1 LYLFIDNCLADS
13 VERPSLGIHEGG
25 TGLSAPVDS
34 AVTGHRQDE
43 YVSHTAVYR
52 QDFRRYLGDLD
63 VADEWRAAAF
73 TSAEDGLAHDA
84 TVMARLYADGWNRYG
99 WPEAAGGLG
108 GNEIHRAVYYE
119 ELGHAMLPIPA
130 QHWTLETLGPALL
143 KFAPG
148 LAAAH
153 LPGYLSGAEW
163 WGQSFSEP
171 ESGSDL
177 ATLRTRAVDDG
188 AGGFVING
196 EKIWTS
202 QGPTATRL
210 LALVRT
216 GAPESRH
223 RGLTMI
229 MVDADAPGV
238 TVRPIA
244 LASGRRELAEVF
256 FDDVRVGRE
265 RVVGDVDGGWAV
277 AMHLMQYE
285 RGMYGYAVLNKVLTE
300 LSRLREHMVTAGA
313 TAAQRQRFAR
323 VYVDVAAAQARTA
336 TTVRRLA
343 AGEAVGADSSIDKL
357 LFGRAEKE
365 VNDLIL
371 EITRDQMIAGA
382 AGRGGAALDTA
393 RAEWWYSRAATVMG
407 GTAEVQRGIIADHI
421 LGLPKEKR

>member
-1 LYLFIDNCLADS
+1 
-13 VERPSLGIHEGG
+13 
-25 TGLSAPVDS
+25 
-34 AVTGHRQDE
+34 
-43 YVSHTAVYR
+43 
-52 QDFRRYLGDLD
+52 
-63 VADEWRAAAF
+63 
-73 TSAEDGLAHDA
+73 
-84 TVMARLYADGWNRYG
+84 
-99 WPEAAGGLG
+99 
-108 GNEIHRAVYYE
+108 
-119 ELGHAMLPIPA
+119 
-130 QHWTLETLGPALL
+130 
-143 KFAPG
+143 
-148 LAAAH
+148 
-153 LPGYLSGAEW
+153 
-163 WGQSFSEP
+163 
-171 ESGSDL
+171 
-177 ATLRTRAVDDG
+177 
-188 AGGFVING
+188 
-196 EKIWTS
+196 
-202 QGPTATRL
+202 
-210 LALVRT
+210 
-216 GAPESRH
+216 
-223 RGLTMI
+223 MI

-256 FDDVRVGRE
+256 FDDVRVDRE

-300 LSRLREHMVTAGA
+300 LSRLREDMVTAGS

-343 AGEAVGADSSIDKL
+343 AGDAVGADSSIDKL

-371 EITRDQMIAGA
+371 EITREQMIGGGA
-382 AGRGGAALDTA
+382 PAATFGSGTGRGGAVLDTA

>member
-1 LYLFIDNCLADS
+1 
-13 VERPSLGIHEGG
+13 
-25 TGLSAPVDS
+25 LSAPVD
-34 AVTGHRQDE
+34 AATNARGQQE
-43 YVSHTAVYR
+43 YLSHISTYR
-52 QDFRRYLGDLD
+52 HEFRRYLRNLEL
-63 VADEWRAAAF
+63 AEEWRSAAF
-73 TSAEDGLAHDA
+73 ASAEDGLAHDA
-84 TVMARLYADGWNRYG
+84 RVMATLHADGWNRYG
-99 WPEAAGGLG
+99 WPERAGGLG

-119 ELGHAMLPIPA
+119 ELAYAMLPVPA
-130 QHWTLETLGPALL
+130 QHWTLETLGPALIR
-143 KFAPG
+143 FAPE
-148 LAAAH
+148 LAAEY
-153 LPGYLSGAEW
+153 LPGYLSGDEW

-188 AGGFVING
+188 DGGLVING
-196 EKIWTS
+196 QKIWTS

-210 LALVRT
+210 LVLVRT

-238 TVRPIA
+238 SVRPIA

-256 FDDVRVGRE
+256 FDDVRVPRQ

-300 LSRLREHMVTAGA
+300 LGRLREDMVIHGA
-313 TAAQRQRFAR
+313 SGAQRDRFAK

-343 AGEAVGADSSIDKL
+343 KGEPVGADSSVDKL
-357 LFGRAEKE
+357 LFGQAEKQ

-371 EITRDQMIAGA
+371 DVTRDQMIGGV
-382 AGRGGAALDTA
+382 GRSREQLDTA
-393 RAEWWYSRAATVMG
+393 RAEWWYSRAATIMG

-421 LGLPKEKR
+421 LGLPKERRRT

>member
-1 LYLFIDNCLADS
+1 
-13 VERPSLGIHEGG
+13 
-25 TGLSAPVDS
+25 LSAPVDD
-34 AVTGHRQDE
+34 AVNVSRQRD
-43 YVSHTAVYR
+43 YVSQIAVYR
-52 QDFRRYLGDLD
+52 HDLRRYLRDLD
-63 VADEWRAAAF
+63 QADEWRSAAF
-73 TSAEDGLAHDA
+73 TTAEDGLAHDA
-84 TVMARLYADGWNRYG
+84 RVMARLHTDGWNRYG
-99 WPEAAGGLG
+99 WPEDVGGLG
-108 GNEIHRAVYYE
+108 GDEIHRAVYYE
-119 ELGHAMLPIPA
+119 ELGYAMLPVPA
-130 QHWTLETLGPALL
+130 QHWTLETLGPALIEY
-143 KFAPG
+143 APQ
-148 LAAAH
+148 LAAEY

-188 AGGFVING
+188 DGGLVING
-196 EKIWTS
+196 QKIWTS

-210 LALVRT
+210 LVLVRT

-238 TVRPIA
+238 SIRPIA

-256 FDDVRVGRE
+256 FDDVRVPRE
-265 RVVGDVDGGWAV
+265 RVVGDIDGGWAV

-300 LSRLREHMVTAGA
+300 LGRLREDMVVHGSSV
-313 TAAQRQRFAR
+313 AQRERFAK
-323 VYVDVAAAQARTA
+323 VYVDVVAAQARTA

-343 AGEAVGADSSIDKL
+343 KGEPVGADSSVDKL
-357 LFGRAEKE
+357 LFGLAEKE

-371 EITRDQMIAGA
+371 DVSRDQMIAGV
-382 AGRGGAALDTA
+382 GRSRAQLDTA
-393 RAEWWYSRAATVMG
+393 RAEWWYSRAATIMG

-421 LGLPKEKR
+421 LGLPKERRAK

>member
-1 LYLFIDNCLADS
+1 MM
-13 VERPSLGIHEGG
+13 
-25 TGLSAPVDS
+25 SAPVDTA
-34 AVTGHRQDE
+34 AVGRHDG
-43 YVSHTAVYR
+43 YVSQLALYR
-52 QDFRRYLGDLD
+52 HDFRRYLRELD
-63 VADEWRAAAF
+63 TADEWRSAAF
-73 TSAEDGLAHDA
+73 TTAEDGLAHDA
-84 TVMARLYADGWNRYG
+84 TVMERLNADGWNRYG

-119 ELGHAMLPIPA
+119 ELGYAMLPIPA

-143 KFAPG
+143 AFAPQ
-148 LAAAH
+148 LAAEY

-188 AGGFVING
+188 SGSFVING
-196 EKIWTS
+196 QKIWTS

-216 GAPESRH
+216 GPAESRH

-229 MVDADAPGV
+229 MVDANAPGV
-238 TVRPIA
+238 TIRPIA

-256 FDDVRVGRE
+256 FDDVRVPRE
-265 RVVGDVDGGWAV
+265 RVIGDVDGGWAV

-285 RGMYGYAVLNKVLTE
+285 RGMYGYAVLNKVLIE
-300 LSRLREHMVTAGA
+300 LSRLRRDMVTAGA

-371 EITRDQMIAGA
+371 DITRDQMIAGTP
-382 AGRGGAALDTA
+382 RGGAELNTA

-407 GTAEVQRGIIADHI
+407 GTAEVQRGIIADHL
-421 LGLPKEKR
+421 LGLPKERKGK

>member
-1 LYLFIDNCLADS
+1 L
-13 VERPSLGIHEGG
+13 
-25 TGLSAPVDS
+25 TAPADS
-34 AVTGHRQDE
+34 AVTGRRHDE
-43 YVSHTAVYR
+43 YVAQIAVFR
-52 QDFRRYLGDLD
+52 QDFRRYLRELD
-63 VADEWRAAAF
+63 VADQWRSAAF

-84 TVMARLYADGWNRYG
+84 TVMARLYSDGWNRYG
-99 WPEAAGGLG
+99 WPESAGGLG

-119 ELGHAMLPIPA
+119 ELGYAMLPIPA

-143 KFAPG
+143 KFAPHLG
-148 LAAAH
+148 AQY

-177 ATLRTRAVDDG
+177 ATLRTRAVYDG
-188 AGGFVING
+188 AGGFVLNG
-196 EKIWTS
+196 QKIWTS

-216 GAPESRH
+216 GPPESRH
-223 RGLTMI
+223 RGLTMM
-229 MVDADAPGV
+229 MVDADASGI
-238 TVRPIA
+238 TIRPIA

-256 FDDVRVGRE
+256 FDDVRVDRE
-265 RVVGDVDGGWAV
+265 RVVGDIDGGWAV

-300 LSRLREHMVTAGA
+300 LSRLREDMVTAGS

-357 LFGRAEKE
+357 LFGRAERD
-365 VNDLIL
+365 VNDLVL
-371 EITRDQMIAGA
+371 EITRDHLIAGVGA
-382 AGRGGAALDTA
+382 GGAVLNTA

-407 GTAEVQRGIIADHI
+407 GTAEVQRGIIADHL
-421 LGLPKEKR
+421 LGLPKERGK

>member
-1 LYLFIDNCLADS
+1 M
-13 VERPSLGIHEGG
+13 
-25 TGLSAPVDS
+25 SAPND
-34 AVTGHRQDE
+34 AVAGHAD
-43 YVSHTAVYR
+43 YVSDTAVYR
-52 QDFRRYLGDLD
+52 EKFRHYLAELD
-63 VADEWRAAAF
+63 VADEWRSAAYA
-73 TSAEDGLAHDA
+73 SAEDGLAHDA
-84 TVMARLYADGWNRYG
+84 TVMARLNADGWNRYG
-99 WPEAAGGLG
+99 WPGAAGGLG

-130 QHWTLETLGPALL
+130 QHWTMETLGPALIA
-143 KFAPG
+143 FAPD
-148 LAAAH
+148 LAAAY
-153 LPGYLSGAEW
+153 LPGYLSGSEW

-188 AGGFVING
+188 AGGFVVNG
-196 EKIWTS
+196 QKIWTS

-216 GAPESRH
+216 GTPESRH
-223 RGLTMI
+223 RGLSMMLI
-229 MVDADAPGV
+229 DADAPGV

-256 FDDVRVGRE
+256 FDDVHVERA

-285 RGMYGYAVLNKVLTE
+285 RGMYGYAVLNKVLIE
-300 LSRLREHMVTAGA
+300 LSRLRDEMATMGA
-313 TAAQRQRFAR
+313 TAAQRRRFAR
-323 VYVDVAAAQARTA
+323 VYIDVAAAQARTA

-343 AGEAVGADSSIDKL
+343 AGESVGADSSVDKL
-357 LFGRAEKE
+357 LFGRAEKD

-371 EITRDQMIAGA
+371 DITREHMLVGAGPA
-382 AGRGGAALDTA
+382 TTSCPGARRGGAALDTA

-407 GTAEVQRGIIADHI
+407 GTVEVQRGIIADHL
-421 LGLPKEKR
+421 LGLPKERRS